1 MVVELESKEPIQIS
15 MVCRANRTTSLTVH
29 EDEPLILS
37 VAMVNDAAVTAASH
51 NIPLEEEINVLERRY
66 EATQMEEEDFKRAV
80 EEIKQRMIKATI
92 YRIGGPKG
100 WPQFIE
106 FKAQSGDNWKVI
118 NWPLKL
124 LIYLPKTQVAT
135 LDGSN
140 SCYVEY
146 GLDPEDTKRPR
157 GEFKLKALVE
167 ITKDEIV
174 ESNVVIVNLLKDKMS
189 DDERNKEEYLL
200 TRATYAYK
208 GESFNEAR
216 GFVQKALKINPSSL
230 PALNLYGDIEHKLG
244 NLPEALSAYER
255 AFEEFKKQL
264 PQRRE
269 PPFNTIKKIKM
280 LRAMIE
286 E

>member
-1 MVVELESKEPIQIS
+1 MVVELESKEPIPIS
-15 MVCRANRTTSLTVH
+15 MVCKANRKTSLTVH
-29 EDEPLILS
+29 VDEPIILS

-51 NIPLEEEINVLERRY
+51 NAPLEEEIQILERRY

-106 FKAQSGDNWKVI
+106 FKALSRDNWKVI

-124 LIYLPKTQVAT
+124 LKYLPKTQVVT
-135 LDGSN
+135 LDAN
-140 SCYVEY
+140 SCYAEY
-146 GLDPEDTKRPR
+146 GLDPEDTKRPQ
-157 GEFKLKALVE
+157 GEFKLKALVK
-167 ITKDEIV
+167 ITKDEII
-174 ESNVVIVNLLKDKMS
+174 ESNVVILNLLKDKMTE
-189 DDERNKEEYLL
+189 DERSKEEYLI
-200 TRATYAYK
+200 TRARYAYK
-208 GESFNEAR
+208 GENFDEAR

-269 PPFNTIKKIKM
+269 PPFNTIKKITR
-280 LRAMIE
+280 LRAMIGE
-286 E
+286 